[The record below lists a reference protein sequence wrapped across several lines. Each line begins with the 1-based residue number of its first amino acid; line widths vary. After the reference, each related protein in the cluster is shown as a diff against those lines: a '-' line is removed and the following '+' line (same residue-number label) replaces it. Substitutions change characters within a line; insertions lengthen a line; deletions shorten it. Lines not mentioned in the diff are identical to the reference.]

1 MMLGIMA
8 VSSKSLLKG
17 ALVLIVIQARD
28 NATTMEKP
36 EAPMPKI
43 NEVRMSR

>member
-1 MMLGIMA
+1 MILGMIA

-17 ALVLIVIQARD
+17 ASVLMVIQARLKARTTD
-28 NATTMEKP
+28 NP

-43 NEVRMSR
+43 KEVRIRR